1 MNDGSF
7 TSGLGGA
14 LKHPDVVALA
24 DILSGA
30 TVTGI
35 GEATHGTSEFF
46 QIRQQI
52 IQALV
57 ERHGCREIAL
67 EAGWAETL
75 PLNRYVTDGEG
86 DPAVAVAHLGYWLWD
101 VWEFRA
107 LVDWLRTWN
116 ADRPPTDRVQIV
128 GIDCMAGEAA
138 AELLLSLLTGD
149 SDPLTSDVR
158 NLLHECR
165 SLKPWQAPADEVD
178 AERVTQGLA
187 DLANGITASS
197 LADSA
202 RQTAL
207 LAVTNLQQ
215 VDGRRRAESQ
225 VLHFSLRDEAMATNL
240 LRLVRQDGRGGP
252 TVFLAHNGHV
262 TRSASGMFDPAVHT
276 TGMYLSERLGSEYV
290 SVGQLFGEGAFQ
302 AMVADDDD
310 TYCLDEVTVGPPP
323 SGSIDQRLLE
333 RSPTATTWF
342 ATTDP
347 RLGLHPGESVLTRD
361 IGAVFMGEADMH
373 LEGDLTAR
381 HDMITFVPVT
391 TRSHPTAT
399 GLRIRR

>member
-1 MNDGSF
+1 M
-7 TSGLGGA
+7 
-14 LKHPDVVALA
+14 PDVVPTGPLSQPALTALA
-24 DILSGA
+24 DRVSRARVI
-30 TVTGI
+30 GI

-46 QIRQQI
+46 AIRHQLI
-52 IQALV
+52 RELV
-57 ERHGCREIAL
+57 EHHGCRLVAL

-75 PLNRYVTDGEG
+75 PLNRYVTEGKG
-86 DPAVAVAHLGYWLWD
+86 DPAAAVAHLLYWLWD

-107 LVDWLRTWN
+107 VVNWLRIWN
-116 ADRPPTDRVQIV
+116 ADRPPTDRVEVV
-128 GIDCMAGEAA
+128 GVDCVVGESASD
-138 AELLLSLLTGD
+138 LLLDLLSSDTGLLTPVVD
-149 SDPLTSDVR
+149 D
-158 NLLHECR
+158 LLQECR
-165 SLKPWQAPADEVD
+165 TLQPWPPPATETD
-178 AERVTQGLA
+178 AERITSGLA
-187 DLANGITASS
+187 DLASCLESAS
-197 LADSA
+197 LTDSD

-240 LRLVRQDGRGGP
+240 LRLVKQDGRSGP

-333 RSPTATTWF
+333 RSPTAATWF

-361 IGAVFMGEADMH
+361 IGAVFMGEAEMH
-373 LEGDLTAR
+373 LHVDLIAR
-381 HDMITFVPVT
+381 HDMITFVPLT